1 MKIRE
6 LIQQLL
12 REDMDDEICI
22 ECDAPYY
29 ENGMHIDGIT
39 TQRHLP
45 NKVLIVPELGLTQ
58 TSTID

>member
-6 LIQQLL
+6 LIGLL
-12 REDMDDEICI
+12 IQKDMDSEIGI

-29 ENGMHIDGIT
+29 EGVMHIDGIT
-39 TQRHLP
+39 ELRGAH
-45 NKVLIVPELGLTQ
+45 NKIMIVPELGLTQ